1 MFVSWNPSFSHI
13 LATASGV
20 NMARNP
26 LAVNMVRLGQRSLEE
41 VSLFFASKKNL
52 EGLIWSHYD
61 DHYLYMLYIYIY
73 IDNITIMVNI
83 IVLLL
88 FWDISYI
95 IYQS

>member
-1 MFVSWNPSFSHI
+1 MTTIIVI
-13 LATASGV
+13 YV
-20 NMARNP
+20 
-26 LAVNMVRLGQRSLEE
+26 
-41 VSLFFASKKNL
+41 
-52 EGLIWSHYD
+52 
-61 DHYLYMLYIYIY
+61 IYIY